1 MTGHLPPA
9 DPVVRGALRP
19 LGGLPGRHAQPA
31 VGWWTP
37 LRVLF
42 ALTLLTMT
50 LAWAQKAPCR
60 DGLWAQDRQYRLLC
74 YSDVIALYGSEGL
87 VAGRTPYVDVPVEYP
102 VGIGAV
108 MAAASAAARWW
119 PVAERYPAFYGL
131 TWVEMAVA
139 ALALVWSTA
148 LLAGRRRW
156 DAAMLAL
163 APALVVHA
171 MTNWDLAAAA
181 LAGLAML
188 AWARRRPVLAGVL
201 LGLATATKLYP
212 ALFLV
217 PLLALC
223 LRADRLRSWA
233 LTAAASLA
241 TVVLACLPAYV
252 AAPAFAA
259 GPDGA
264 LVAVAPSAW
273 SQLLAGG
280 PGAFM
285 AALAPHRGGGANALL
300 RFVDL
305 NRTRPA
311 NWDSLWFVLQHVT
324 GHPLDRVGPIDGA
337 PGRLNAAVFAGLLL
351 TMAAVVVLALRAPR
365 RPRLPQLYF
374 LALVGFML
382 TNKVHSPQ
390 YVVWLLPLAV
400 LARPSWPAF
409 LAWQATE
416 VLVLPAEW
424 YFFVGLAHPGPY
436 PGAGLPEG
444 WFLLAVLARD
454 AAMLSFAAL
463 VVRDIWAPERDRVRA
478 VDVDDPAGG
487 PLDGAPDRLRLPG
500 WLARSP
506 GSLSASARG

>member
-1 MTGHLPPA
+1 MCIRDRAKPTKKYHSAGSTSTSVACQARNAGQDGRASTASGSSQTTYCGECTLLVSMNPTKA
-9 DPVVRGALRP
+9 RKYSCGSRGRRGARSASTTTAAMVSNRP
-19 LGGLPGRHAQPA
+19 AN
-31 VGWWTP
+31 T
-37 LRVLF
+37 
-42 ALTLLTMT
+42 
-50 LAWAQKAPCR
+50 
-60 DGLWAQDRQYRLLC
+60 
-74 YSDVIALYGSEGL
+74 
-87 VAGRTPYVDVPVEYP
+87 
-102 VGIGAV
+102 
-108 MAAASAAARWW
+108 
-119 PVAERYPAFYGL
+119 
-131 TWVEMAVA
+131 A
-139 ALALVWSTA
+139 ALSRPGAPSIGPTRSSACPVTCCSTNHSESQ
-148 LLAGRRRW
+148 LAGRVRFKSTNRSSAFAPPPRCGAR
-156 DAAMLAL
+156 AAIKAPGPPASNCDHAL
-163 APALVVHA
+163 
-171 MTNWDLAAAA
+171 
-181 LAGLAML
+181 G
-188 AWARRRPVLAGVL
+188 
-201 LGLATATKLYP
+201 ATATN
-212 ALFLV
+212 
-217 PLLALC
+217 
-223 LRADRLRSWA
+223 
-233 LTAAASLA
+233 
-241 TVVLACLPAYV
+241 
-252 AAPAFAA
+252 
-259 GPDGA
+259 
-264 LVAVAPSAW
+264 APS
-273 SQLLAGG
+273 G

-324 GHPLDRVGPIDGA
+324 GHALDRVGPIDGA

-416 VLVLPAEW
+416 VLLLPARM

-463 VVRDIWAPERDRVRA
+463 VVRDICAPERDRVRA

-506 GSLSASARG
+506 S